1 MTIYKPKQG
10 ETWDEV
16 SYRVYGTDSLIHILL
31 KANLD
36 KSDMLTFT
44 GSETLV
50 IPDIL
55 EEELE
60 VVFIKN
66 IFLF

>member
-1 MTIYKPKQG
+1 MTYATKQG

-16 SYRVYGTDSLIHILL
+16 SYKVYGTDEFTHILL

-36 KSDMLTFT
+36 KSDILIFS
-44 GSETLV
+44 GNETLN
-50 IPDIL
+50 IPDVP

-60 VVFIKN
+60 I
-66 IFLF
+66 LPPWSD